1 MITQNNIHE
10 VSVKVNNGSGVLVR
24 INQKS
29 FVVTLIHCL
38 LRESNNVITNYNGS
52 INYDIK
58 DYFYHE
64 NRIEG
69 VDEKDEDDII
79 LIEIENSQQDL
90 LVEIA
95 TNNIDIDDKIRVYG
109 FPNKGEKD
117 GTRMGGK
124 ISKWHDTKTVET
136 DLHYLGSNIDFG
148 KAIGNLLGWSGSG
161 LFKEIGEKLY
171 LIGTLKKLSDEEH
184 TYQAINC
191 ISIETILEVIEFN
204 KLGSFDSKKIT
215 SDYVGEVGLDS
226 LRYINQLIK
235 SYNSDASNE
244 IKNISDI
251 NASKYDR
258 HFKTARISF
267 RMVEDLRQLSRDN
280 LPEGT
285 YEEFQDDMYEGII
298 NTVEDDYKNAFFRV
312 KETEKESTKIIIESY
327 PALEEQKCKIIER
340 KGVCHQL
347 VNDKKINWIEDE

>member
-10 VSVKVNNGSGVLVR
+10 VSLKVNNGSGVLVK
-24 INQKS
+24 INQNF
-29 FVVTLIHCL
+29 FVITAIHCL
-38 LRESNNVITNYNGS
+38 SEESNNIITNYNRS

-58 DYFYHE
+58 NYFYHK
-64 NRIEG
+64 NRIKG
-69 VDEKDEDDII
+69 VDEKNEDDIV
-79 LIEIENSQQDL
+79 LVQIECPKDNL
-90 LVEIA
+90 LVEVA
-95 TNNIDIDDKIRVYG
+95 TNNIAINDTIRVYG
-109 FPNKGEKD
+109 FPNKGEND
-117 GTRMGGK
+117 GTPMGGK

-136 DLHYLGSNIDFG
+136 DLPYIGSNTNFG
-148 KAIGNLLGWSGSG
+148 KAIGNILGWSGSG
-161 LFKEIGEKLY
+161 LFKEIGKKLY
-171 LIGTLKKLSDEEH
+171 LIGILKKLQDEEY
-184 TYQAINC
+184 TYQSINC

-215 SDYVGEVGLDS
+215 NIDVSVVESDN
-226 LRYINQLIK
+226 LRYINQLRK
-235 SYNSDASNE
+235 SYNSDATSE
-244 IKNISDI
+244 IETVSDI
-251 NASKYDR
+251 DESKYDE
-258 HFKTARISF
+258 HFKRARRSF

-327 PALEEQKCKIIER
+327 PSLEEKKCKTIER

-347 VNDKKINWIEDE
+347 VNDEKINWIEDE

>member
-10 VSVKVNNGSGVLVR
+10 VSVKVNGGSGVLVK

-29 FVVTLIHCL
+29 FVITLIHCL
-38 LRESNNVITNYNGS
+38 SEESNNIIMNYNGS

-64 NRIEG
+64 NRVKG
-69 VDEKDEDDII
+69 VDERNEDDIV
-79 LIEIENSQQDL
+79 LIQVEGSKHDL

-95 TNNIDIDDKIRVYG
+95 TNNIAKDDTVQVYG
-109 FPNKGEKD
+109 FPSHGENN
-117 GTRMGGK
+117 GTPMSGK
-124 ISKWHDTKTVET
+124 ISKWHDTKTIET
-136 DLHYLGSNIDFG
+136 KLPYTGSNTNFV
-148 KAIGNLLGWSGSG
+148 KAIENILGWSGSG
-161 LFKEIGEKLY
+161 LFKEIGQKLY
-171 LIGTLKKLSDEEH
+171 LIGILKELQDEENP
-184 TYQAINC
+184 YQAINC

-215 SDYVGEVGLDS
+215 NIDVSIGGSDN
-226 LRYINQLIK
+226 LRYINQLRK
-235 SYNSDASNE
+235 SYNSDAINE
-244 IKNISDI
+244 IRTISDI
-251 NASKYDR
+251 SESKYNR
-258 HFKTARISF
+258 HFKTARKSF

-285 YEEFQDDMYEGII
+285 YENFQDDIYEGII

-312 KETEKESTKIIIESY
+312 KETENESTKIIIESY
-327 PALEEQKCKIIER
+327 PSLEEKKCKTIER